1 MCGIALI
8 IYGIRFD
15 LSSLLLDTTP
25 PVTNS
30 DQLEFSIGDL
40 GAALRRRGPDSLGSK
55 KLLLHSSDSDCE
67 VVSSIGG
74 LEEESNCECKSNC
87 FSAANGRTPHLQCTC
102 TIPSSSG
109 QLHFL
114 GATLQL
120 RGVNPLVQPLI
131 DSSKNILV
139 YNGEIFGGIDTAS
152 DENDGEVLMR
162 LLGGCKGSVPNVLS
176 RIKGPWAIIYWQV
189 TLSGKFKKTMV
200 WPRCIWSQE
209 SSCSL
214 ADTGGLS
221 VAVIVSIT
229 CCFK

>member
-1 MCGIALI
+1 MAFALI
-8 IYGIRFD
+8 YRLCFSIPHLRSPTPTKLVFVFSFPVNN
-15 LSSLLLDTTP
+15 LSLLAFNHLIKLP
-25 PVTNS
+25 LQV
-30 DQLEFSIGDL
+30 EFSIGDL

-109 QLHFL
+109 ELHFL

-139 YNGEIFGGIDTAS
+139 YNG
-152 DENDGEVLMR
+152 M
-162 LLGGCKGSVPNVLS
+162 
-176 RIKGPWAIIYWQV
+176 
-189 TLSGKFKKTMV
+189 
-200 WPRCIWSQE
+200 
-209 SSCSL
+209 SL
-214 ADTGGLS
+214 FSNWD
-221 VAVIVSIT
+221 
-229 CCFK
+229 